1 MILGWVLFWRGKKNA
16 ITDIIRS
23 IENIVVILETYF
35 CITVL
40 HLLKLIN
47 VL

>member
-1 MILGWVLFWRGKKNA
+1 MILGWVLFWREKNA

-23 IENIVVILETYF
+23 IENIVVILETYV